1 MILKNPKH
9 RGKRTCIKCLNC
21 GEEFLELNTK
31 IKEGKGKFCSN
42 KCYKEWRKKN
52 SFDPK
57 ERNKLYQKKFKYN
70 LAEDEYRNLFKEQ
83 NNKCAICG
91 TEFNEKNK
99 GFVDHSHITSEV
111 RGLLCTKCNSLLGMA
126 NDDIEILKKAIE
138 YLKDKE
144 NSFFDSINI

>member
-1 MILKNPKH
+1 MIIKNPKH

-42 KCYKEWRKKN
+42 KCYK
-52 SFDPK
+52 
-57 ERNKLYQKKFKYN
+57 
-70 LAEDEYRNLFKEQ
+70 
-83 NNKCAICG
+83 G

-99 GFVDHSHITSEV
+99 GFVDHSHITNEV
-111 RGLLCTKCNSLLGMA
+111 RGLLCSKCNSLLGMA

-138 YLKDKE
+138 YLKDKKT
-144 NSFFDSINI
+144 SFFDSINI